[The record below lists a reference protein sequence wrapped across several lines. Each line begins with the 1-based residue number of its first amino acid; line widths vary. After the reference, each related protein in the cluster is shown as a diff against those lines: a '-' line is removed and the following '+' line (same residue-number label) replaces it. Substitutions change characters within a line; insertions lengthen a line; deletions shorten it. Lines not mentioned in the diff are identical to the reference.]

1 LKRQRLE
8 ALVLPIVATV
18 VLLVDQISK
27 YLVATRLAVGQS
39 WDIAPWLAP
48 IFHIT
53 HVTNTGAAFG
63 MFPQL
68 GNVFVIVAIIVVVI
82 IIAYYR
88 HIESGQWWMRIAF
101 GLALG
106 GAIGNLADRLR
117 QGFVVDF
124 IDTNFWPFKDFPLF
138 NMADASITVGSALL
152 AVLMLWEE
160 SRERARRRAAESG

>member
-8 ALVLPIVATV
+8 ALILPVMAALVLV
-18 VLLVDQISK
+18 VDQISK
-27 YLVATRLAVGQS
+27 YLVATRLEVGQS

-53 HVTNTGAAFG
+53 HITNTGAAFG

-68 GNVFVIVAIIVVVI
+68 GNVFVIVAIVVIVV

-88 HIESGQWWMRIAF
+88 HIASGEWWMRLAF

-106 GAIGNLADRLR
+106 GAIGNLVDRLR

-124 IDTNFWPFKDFPLF
+124 IDANFWPFKNFPLF
-138 NMADASITVGSALL
+138 NVADASISVGVTLL

-160 SRERARRRAAESG
+160 SRERARRQAAESG